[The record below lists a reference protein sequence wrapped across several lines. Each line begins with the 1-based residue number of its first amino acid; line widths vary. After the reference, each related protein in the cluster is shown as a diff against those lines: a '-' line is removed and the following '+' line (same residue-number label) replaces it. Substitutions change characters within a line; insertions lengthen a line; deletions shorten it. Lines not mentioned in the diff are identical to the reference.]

1 MDCSTPGFPV
11 HHQLPEPNQT
21 HVYWV
26 GEAFQPSHPLVAPL
40 SSRLQSFP
48 VPIDPKQSCGC
59 LSVGLKVLLILPL
72 NFPVLFLGTV
82 SSSGVSAC
90 LDFLFSGGRRA
101 SWEVSLSWGSGASA
115 LDKLVR
121 LPDMCFEGERK
132 VVGKGQKLP
141 GRKESEHVECDLE
154 ESLSHQG

>member
-26 GEAFQPSHPLVAPL
+26 GDAIQPSHPLVAPF

-48 VPIDPKQSCGC
+48 VPIDPNLSCGC

-72 NFPVLFLGTV
+72 TFPVLFLGTV
-82 SSSGVSAC
+82 SSSGISAC

-121 LPDMCFEGERK
+121 LPTLVFWRGEEGG
-132 VVGKGQKLP
+132 GKGSETSWEERIWARGMWP
-141 GRKESEHVECDLE
+141 GRKS
-154 ESLSHQG
+154 